1 MSLRHR
7 KQRPP
12 FSSLPRH
19 KRSDEVIRLK
29 GKMRRDA
36 AEYGGQFT
44 SHLVLNEPGRPD
56 LYNQWFDFYFLGMDR
71 FTIWNAE
78 IVTARQAF
86 WDAAHNVASSRT
98 YAALGDADLDRE
110 SKLKFE
116 PADVSRTGKV
126 LTYRMV
132 KREPVRYAQ
141 FDGRTLSEQIDL
153 LETAIIRDEPPVIYE
168 SFKLDRS
175 YAYGIGLRIVQD
187 VEVINQAAIE
197 AAIDRFLAIGETD
210 WVSSEAVPRDHLPWV
225 REREALASVDYPSAQ
240 LGMPVR

>member
-132 KREPVRYAQ
+132 CK
-141 FDGRTLSEQIDL
+141 
-153 LETAIIRDEPPVIYE
+153 TACKTFQVSGVI
-168 SFKLDRS
+168 SVQKL
-175 YAYGIGLRIVQD
+175 
-187 VEVINQAAIE
+187 
-197 AAIDRFLAIGETD
+197 
-210 WVSSEAVPRDHLPWV
+210 PPWV
-225 REREALASVDYPSAQ
+225 V
-240 LGMPVR
+240 